1 MGRPGIRGGG
11 QVNEESLYLKR
22 IEYTTPY
29 DLGRLAAAT
38 EEPRTVEYYRSI
50 HYNASI
56 DPDA

>member
-1 MGRPGIRGGG
+1 M
-11 QVNEESLYLKR
+11 NEESLHLKR

-29 DLGRLAAAT
+29 DLGRLVKAV

-50 HYNASI
+50 NYDASI

>member
-1 MGRPGIRGGG
+1 M
-11 QVNEESLYLKR
+11 NEESLYLKR

-29 DLGRLAAAT
+29 DLGRLAVAT

-50 HYNASI
+50 HYDAGI

>member
-1 MGRPGIRGGG
+1 M
-11 QVNEESLYLKR
+11 NESSLHLVR

-29 DLGRLAAAT
+29 DLGRLVKAV

-50 HYNASI
+50 NYDASI